1 MIATEGGGPSF
12 GSQAGEAESIADW
25 DLFDAQ
31 ERRKEAKQTAVNKVK
46 RLLARQ
52 GKDAPLWCEAGE

>member
-1 MIATEGGGPSF
+1 MIATDGGGPSF

-31 ERRKEAKQTAVNKVK
+31 ERKKGAKQTAVNKVK
-46 RLLARQ
+46 RLLAKQ
-52 GKDAPLWCEAGE
+52 DKDAPLA